1 MPLKK
6 RLTKQWTHNIQLAV
20 LFIAILAATLLFL
33 VLSRSIIVSHRIL
46 GFLGVLV
53 LLIVFE
59 FINLLLH
66 PLLQKLTNDSPI
78 LMLLSLVAIAAIIVP
93 IHHRLEKWATNK
105 LVEKN
110 KAIRL
115 AKAKKTIEEL
125 EKPLPPKTY
134 R

>member
-6 RLTKQWTHNIQLAV
+6 RLTKQRTHNIQLAV

-115 AKAKKTIEEL
+115 AKAKKTIEGL